1 MDRIFYVYEKNVP
14 SGLSAHALG
23 LYTLYIFSE
32 TAWPIKVKL
41 HAEHR

>member
-23 LYTLYIFSE
+23 LYTLFSE